1 MQAGVN
7 GCLGA
12 GVRIHNALAYKV
24 IRREGQRFNR
34 PLWEPRKAIQTQRNT
49 AAGPSGTAWC
59 WAIWAS
65 DTGPFKATSNGCAW
79 TWRRTSARRH
89 GELTPVHYA
98 EVNLAARYE
107 TTALIAQ
114 RLVVADPELPAAEVL
129 SLLKTVCW
137 ATLERNRAIER
148 LGLSGKGQAA
158 GSLWDAL
165 DAAQAQA
172 RPAARRRRL
181 GAWRARNDTRANPEL
196 RGRPDGVFRRY
207 AAAPEGPRFGD
218 VWTAEQRDFLIV
230 AGPAPVGDSPTA
242 STTPAWNLAGGRQ
255 GFGERYPR
263 GVVHRLAVGVFAL
276 GGADTGGG
284 RRSRAGRGS
293 EAGNSGLACRESR
306 LAERIDVQRW
316 RIVNQA
322 TGGECEI
329 LTTDS
334 TGSHGAR
341 PNMILL
347 NEVSHISNESFA
359 QTVAD
364 NFAKMPDAFG
374 LLCTNAGFLQSWA
387 WKWREIYRV
396 DDRWHFIKV
405 TATPPW
411 QSAADI
417 DEARKRSRRPGF
429 GGCIRA
435 SGLRPGAIL
444 CRWTQSSGASSTP
457 GRNGSGSIFSD
468 TICAIGV
475 DAGLT
480 THHAAVVVLTG
491 RPRGRE
497 IAGRA
502 SGLPG
507 PAVPAG
513 ANQR

>member
-1 MQAGVN
+1 MGATEGNTNAAKHGGRTQRHGMV
-7 GCLGA
+7 LGNLGKRYRA
-12 GVRIHNALAYKV
+12 IQGYVKRLRMDLEAHV
-24 IRREGQRFNR
+24 
-34 PLWEPRKAIQTQRNT
+34 RKA
-49 AAGPSGTAWC
+49 
-59 WAIWAS
+59 
-65 DTGPFKATSNGCAW
+65 
-79 TWRRTSARRH
+79 H

-230 AGPAPVGDSPTA
+230 AGPCLLAIAQRHRPPRRGIWLEAVKGLGKDTLGALCIVWLLAFSPWA
-242 STTPAWNLAGGRQ
+242 VLIQVAADDQGQGGEVKRAIQDWLAAN
-255 GFGERYPR
+255 PW
-263 GVVHRLAVGVFAL
+263 
-276 GGADTGGG
+276 
-284 RRSRAGRGS
+284 
-293 EAGNSGLACRESR
+293 

-417 DEARKRSRRPGF
+417 DEARKRNPPARFRRLYQGEWVAAGGDSLPVDAIERCIVHPGPQWERVRF
-429 GGCIRA
+429 
-435 SGLRPGAIL
+435 
-444 CRWTQSSGASSTP
+444 Q
-457 GRNGSGSIFSD
+457 D
-468 TICAIGV
+468 TICR
-475 DAGLT
+475 DW
-480 THHAAVVVLTG
+480 
-491 RPRGRE
+491 R
-497 IAGRA
+497 
-502 SGLPG
+502 
-507 PAVPAG
+507 
-513 ANQR
+513 